1 MADEAD
7 RAQAQVDAFI
17 ADSLARAKTAPG
29 PAPDIIDGVA
39 CCAECGEPIPAVRI
53 PTLPTSWPFSVFRLL
68 PLETRYI
75 RCCNPLWLAV

>member
-29 PAPDIIDGVA
+29 PAPDIIDDA
-39 CCAECGEPIPAVRI
+39 QVREAAL
-53 PTLPTSWPFSVFRLL
+53 T
-68 PLETRYI
+68 EAGKA
-75 RCCNPLWLAV
+75 WLADVDAQIAALRAQRV

>member
-39 CCAECGEPIPAVRI
+39 CCAECGEAIPAARLKA
-53 PTLPTSWPFSVFRLL
+53 LPGVGMCVACAEELVSLTGSL
-68 PLETRYI
+68 PQKR
-75 RCCNPLWLAV
+75 RG